1 MTRPTYST
9 VLAAC
14 ALLVLLPARLPAPST
29 TRVGVGGYDGVVS
42 RDLGVKP
49 DWAACCPVED
59 GIAEIEQG
67 KPIPAAVTV
76 PARLAARGVPS
87 PKAGDAVAITWQG
100 GDRWLV
106 RHEASGKQFEWRWK
120 IPPVQEA
127 KK

>member
-1 MTRPTYST
+1 MRRREGGAL
-9 VLAAC
+9 LAAA
-14 ALLVLLPARLPAPST
+14 ALLVLLPARLPAPAST
-29 TRVGVGGYDGVVS
+29 RCSVGTIDGVVN
-42 RDLGVKP
+42 RELGVKA
-49 DWAACCPVED
+49 DWAACCPVEN
-59 GIAEIEQG
+59 GIAEFEQG
-67 KPIPAAVTV
+67 KPIPANVTV

-120 IPPVQEA
+120 IPPIEEQ